1 MKPIELD
8 SLALQ
13 DLEWWISTDKKTAL
27 RIVKLL
33 REVQRTPFTGTG
45 KPEPLRHEL
54 QGLWSRRVTQEHRL
68 VYEVRDESIRV
79 LACRY
84 HYD

>member
-1 MKPIELD
+1 MRQVELD
-8 SLALQ
+8 PLALE
-13 DLEWWISTDKKTAL
+13 DMEWWISHDKRTAL

-33 REVQRTPFTGTG
+33 REMQRTPFAGMG

-54 QGLWSRRVTQEHRL
+54 QGMWSRRITQEHRL
-68 VYEVRDESIRV
+68 VYEVRDEAVRV